1 MVGGNFRWEPA
12 SRCQIPDRDL
22 ARRFGVRKDRNVTGT
37 IAIAFD
43 GGCDRVRTWEGILI
57 AASNI
62 GLGDIV
68 VYAIAGAII
77 GGLPRLLV
85 PGKQS
90 MSIAVTIGV
99 GIVAAVIGGYLWN
112 AVFPDNEGIAWIGSV
127 IVAVVLVFLYA
138 TLFGSKTRT

>member
-1 MVGGNFRWEPA
+1 M
-12 SRCQIPDRDL
+12 
-22 ARRFGVRKDRNVTGT
+22 
-37 IAIAFD
+37 
-43 GGCDRVRTWEGILI
+43 I
-57 AASNI
+57 AASEI

-68 VYAIAGAII
+68 VYVIAGAII
-77 GGLPRLLV
+77 GALARLVV

-90 MSIAVTIGV
+90 ISIAVTIGL

-112 AVFPDNEGIAWIGSV
+112 AVFPGNEGVAWIGSI